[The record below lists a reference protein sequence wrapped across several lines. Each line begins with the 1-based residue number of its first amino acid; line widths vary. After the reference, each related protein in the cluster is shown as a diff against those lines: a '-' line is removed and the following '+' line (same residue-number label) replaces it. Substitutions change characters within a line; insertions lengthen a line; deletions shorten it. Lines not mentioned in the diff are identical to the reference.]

1 MKRIAAMC
9 VIGALLPNYAIAQS
23 LDRIAEG
30 LQHKGALKFNVEAVS
45 LQGAPC
51 DSSNATGRT
60 DANTRHGSVGWF
72 LGGVGAGVGL
82 GLIGTGIITGASA
95 LGSPQPRQVPA
106 DVDENCYREGYR
118 GRAKG
123 KNVKSAFLG
132 GLVGTGAWL
141 AIYLANND

>member
-1 MKRIAAMC
+1 MKRIVAMC

-23 LDRIAEG
+23 VDRIANG
-30 LQHKGALKFNVEAVS
+30 LQHNAALNLNVAAIS
-45 LQGAPC
+45 LQAAPC

-60 DANTRHGSVGWF
+60 DANSRHGTVGWF

-95 LGSPQPRQVPA
+95 LGSPQPRQVPG
-106 DVDENCYREGYR
+106 DVNENCYREGYR

-123 KNVKSAFLG
+123 KNVKSALLG
-132 GLVGTGAWL
+132 GLVGTSAWL